1 MNKKYLAGAV
11 ALALLGSTSVM
22 ADDWTFRIAAT
33 QVSPN
38 DDSSAILGNDRVAV
52 DSDLGLGFS
61 LAYHIDEQWSVELLA
76 ALPFT
81 HDISVS
87 GGPLDGVNV
96 GDTKHLPPTITM
108 NYTWGDDEL
117 KYHVGLGINYTKFF
131 DESTSDLT
139 AALGTPTSLDI
150 QESTG
155 LAMKFGL
162 DYKMTDD
169 WNFYASVYYL
179 SIESSA
185 YLGVTGL
192 GSVPIDVQ
200 IDPWVIQAGVS
211 TSF

>member
-1 MNKKYLAGAV
+1 MNKKYLASAV

-38 DDSSAILGNDRVAV
+38 DDSSPILGNDKVAV

-81 HDISVS
+81 HDLSVS
-87 GGPLDGVNV
+87 GGPLAGVSV

-139 AALGTPTSLDI
+139 AALGTPTRVDI
-150 QESTG
+150 SDSTG

-162 DYKMTDD
+162 DYEISDSWD
-169 WNFYASVYYL
+169 FYASIYYMD
-179 SIESSA
+179 IEANA
-185 YLGVTGL
+185 YLNVAGL
-192 GSVPIDVQ
+192 GTVPIDVQ